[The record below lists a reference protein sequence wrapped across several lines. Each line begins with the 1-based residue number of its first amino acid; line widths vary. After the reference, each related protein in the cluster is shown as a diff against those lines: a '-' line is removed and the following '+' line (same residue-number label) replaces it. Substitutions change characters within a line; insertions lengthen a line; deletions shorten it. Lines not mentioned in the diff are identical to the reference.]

1 VIETALAF
9 ARAIVT
15 VSVAEP
21 ARPVRPAPAVADTRR
36 YRARRRR
43 STEIDPCHANRARLI
58 AHAAALAA
66 RKLGPPPASILRG
79 GTHVA
84 KPRRGTKAAKNRAA
98 IREFAE

>member
-1 VIETALAF
+1 MP
-9 ARAIVT
+9 RK
-15 VSVAEP
+15 P
-21 ARPVRPAPAVADTRR
+21 
-36 YRARRRR
+36 
-43 STEIDPCHANRARLI
+43 ARLI